1 MLHDLNARIVLA
13 GSSAFGHRGPWTNRM
28 GYGPLVR
35 ATTGVTRL
43 WTSDEA
49 APDGARHAFYD
60 ATTIFPDH
68 VVGRVTAVAAL
79 AALIRRDR
87 TGSGANVHVSQAE
100 VVVNQLDT
108 LFVRAALQPGGPEIR
123 DDTSVHAV
131 YPCAGDDEWCVISIG
146 SDDEWRWLTA
156 VMDRPELADDARF
169 ATGESRVANR
179 RELVEGVSAWTRAR
193 TPLQAAEAL
202 QSAGVAAGPM
212 NRPPDILEDPQLVER
227 KLLRDMA
234 HPLIDQPM
242 PAETGPAPFRH
253 IPTAPQR
260 PAPLPGQDT
269 RDICRRLLGMSS
281 AETERLMTDRVLFE
295 PAGS

>member
-1 MLHDLNARIVLA
+1 
-13 GSSAFGHRGPWTNRM
+13 
-28 GYGPLVR
+28 
-35 ATTGVTRL
+35 
-43 WTSDEA
+43 
-49 APDGARHAFYD
+49 
-60 ATTIFPDH
+60 
-68 VVGRVTAVAAL
+68 
-79 AALIRRDR
+79 
-87 TGSGANVHVSQAE
+87 
-100 VVVNQLDT
+100 
-108 LFVRAALQPGGPEIR
+108 
-123 DDTSVHAV
+123 
-131 YPCAGDDEWCVISIG
+131 
-146 SDDEWRWLTA
+146 
-156 VMDRPELADDARF
+156 
-169 ATGESRVANR
+169 
-179 RELVEGVSAWTRAR
+179 VSAWTRAR

-253 IPTAPQR
+253 IPTAPLR

-295 PAGS
+295 PAGRA

>member
-1 MLHDLNARIVLA
+1 
-13 GSSAFGHRGPWTNRM
+13 M

-87 TGSGANVHVSQAE
+87 TAGDLGEPTCTSPRPRSSSTNSTPCSCGPRCSPAV
-100 VVVNQLDT
+100 
-108 LFVRAALQPGGPEIR
+108 PEIR

-131 YPCAGDDEWCVISIG
+131 YPCAGDDEWCVISVG
-146 SDDEWRWLTA
+146 SDDEWRWLTT
-156 VMDRPELADDARF
+156 VMDRPELSDDARF
-169 ATGESRVANR
+169 ATGRVAGGQPPG
-179 RELVEGVSAWTRAR
+179 LVERVSAWTRAR

-253 IPTAPQR
+253 IPTAPLR

-281 AETERLMTDRVLFE
+281 ADTERLMTDRVLFE
-295 PAGS
+295 PAGRA